1 MFHGETMM
9 DIILSIV
16 LSILVV
22 GFAVVVGLWLR
33 RLVVRRLKKTVL
45 DEWLVQTIGALVTI
59 PVIILGLVLL
69 SFTITMSVV
78 FITTLWNTVTAG
90 LQQRDIA
97 NTLRTII
104 TDVVITIL
112 IIVLGIG
119 TGRTLMRLVVG
130 RLGEQRLDINIRTL
144 LGRIFYGMIILVS
157 VFWILS
163 LWQISITVPVAVLS
177 ALSVAIA
184 FSIQDILKDLVA
196 GLYILFERPFHIGDM
211 ITVTN
216 YTGRVENVELR
227 ATKIRLTSGEEI
239 TVPNALIFGGTVVND
254 TRFDER
260 RATITI
266 TMPQDAFK
274 EDEMPAAILK
284 IARESENVLVK
295 PEPHVYVTHYS
306 GNFAGS
312 TGISTGYTSQVV
324 VLTLR
329 FWIPTGRYETVT
341 EVMSRL
347 HTALPDVDL
356 QVEDSGGNV

>member
-1 MFHGETMM
+1 M
-9 DIILSIV
+9 DTALRIILSI
-16 LSILVV
+16 LIA
-22 GFAVVVGLWLR
+22 GFTLGIALLLR
-33 RLVVRRLKKTVL
+33 LLVVRRLKKTVL
-45 DEWLVQTIGALVTI
+45 DNWLVQTIGVLVTI
-59 PVIILGLVLL
+59 PPIILGIVLFALTMNNGVTLLV
-69 SFTITMSVV
+69 
-78 FITTLWNTVTAG
+78 TLWNQLTAG
-90 LQQRDIA
+90 LQQQD
-97 NTLRTII
+97 LRTLLWDFVS
-104 TDVVITIL
+104 TVLIL
-112 IIVLGIG
+112 VLGIG
-119 TGRTLMRLVVG
+119 GGRTVMKLIVG

-163 LWQISITVPVAVLS
+163 LWQISITVPIAVIS
-177 ALSVAIA
+177 ALSVAVA

-196 GLYILFERPFHIGDM
+196 GLYILFERPFHIGDL

-227 ATKIRLTSGEEI
+227 ATKIRLTSGEEM
-239 TVPNALIFGGTVVND
+239 TVPNALIFGGTVVNN

-260 RATITI
+260 RATVTI
-266 TMPQDAFK
+266 TMPQDDFK

-284 IARESENVLVK
+284 VARETENVLVK

-306 GNFAGS
+306 GKFAGS
-312 TGISTGYTSQVV
+312 TGLSTGYTSQVV

-347 HTALPDVDL
+347 HTALPNVDL